1 MRALNRPALRE
12 AVAKLEAAVPYAC
25 NGEDHRTVMARIRGG
40 EEAKRVLLAAAP
52 ALLDELEAAR
62 AARAVLDTVVAPSDL
77 RQNNAEWVT
86 VALNRAAWL
95 AWQER

>member
-1 MRALNRPALRE
+1 MTDLNLPDLRE
-12 AVAKLEAAVPYAC
+12 AVARLQSVQFTPEIDPGVR
-25 NGEDHRTVMARIRGG
+25 GWIEDGKVVAD
-40 EEAKRVLLAAAP
+40 ALP
-52 ALLDELEAAR
+52 ALLDELE